1 MNKVSD
7 RKVRDIVRA
16 ITPRKSK
23 ATPSGTKPLSMQ
35 RHADLEPS
43 RQAMMNRQAINRQ
56 AMNCQA
62 MNRQAIPV
70 NAKVHE
76 GLCPDVP
83 REHPTQRLLSEA
95 RERVMTLCA
104 PIKYMGVSGGDG
116 ADSTNIPS

>member
-16 ITPRKSK
+16 LTPRKSK

-35 RHADLEPS
+35 RHTDLEPS
-43 RQAMMNRQAINRQ
+43 R
-56 AMNCQA
+56 QA

-95 RERVMTLCA
+95 R
-104 PIKYMGVSGGDG
+104 G
-116 ADSTNIPS
+116 

>member
-7 RKVRDIVRA
+7 RKVPDIVRA

-35 RHADLEPS
+35 SHADLEPS
-43 RQAMMNRQAINRQ
+43 RQAM
-56 AMNCQA
+56 NCQA
-62 MNRQAIPV
+62 MNRPQAIPV

-95 RERVMTLCA
+95 RERVMILCA